1 MGELQTTFS
10 TEVLIKL
17 DLPIQKNEDSPSY
30 QIPELLK
37 VDQSSRKKR
46 DKTTKYLE
54 ENTEENFP
62 DLGLGDCFLNMIIK
76 MPATKAQNS

>member
-1 MGELQTTFS
+1 M
-10 TEVLIKL
+10 
-17 DLPIQKNEDSPSY
+17 QKNEDSPSY
-30 QIPELLK
+30 QIPELLR

-76 MPATKAQNS
+76 MLATKAQNS